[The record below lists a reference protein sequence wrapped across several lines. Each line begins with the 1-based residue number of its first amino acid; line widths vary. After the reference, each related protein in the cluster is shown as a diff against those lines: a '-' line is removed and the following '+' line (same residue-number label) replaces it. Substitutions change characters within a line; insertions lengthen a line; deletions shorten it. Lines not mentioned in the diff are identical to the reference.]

1 MAEVYMSDLKKSF
14 YEDELNGIK
23 DKLKSKDK
31 MEVEKAKMLL
41 KAIEDGQSVAV
52 GEYYNYFGDIKI
64 V

>member
-31 MEVEKAKMLL
+31 MEVEKAKRLL